1 MASSSGGEGL
11 AALKAHLLKGA
22 YKEQLSTLSDVAA
35 YVRKCYPSLETQLV
49 EIASSLTFFLARVFF
64 FSATNSEG
72 APPLAPTLSAMS
84 TMCAF

>member
-35 YVRKCYPSLETQLV
+35 YVWKCYPSLETQLV
-49 EIASSLTFFLARVFF
+49 EIATEPGTGEAEPRIQK
-64 FSATNSEG
+64 EHHR
-72 APPLAPTLSAMS
+72 
-84 TMCAF
+84 